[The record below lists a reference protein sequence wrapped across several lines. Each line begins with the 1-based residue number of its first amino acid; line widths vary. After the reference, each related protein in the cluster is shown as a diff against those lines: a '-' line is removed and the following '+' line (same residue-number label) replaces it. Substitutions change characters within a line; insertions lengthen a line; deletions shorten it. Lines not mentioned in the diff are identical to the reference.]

1 MLIAQV
7 TDSHVE
13 APGVIAHG
21 RYDARALLGRALKQ
35 IAAMTPKVDFIL
47 HTGDITHH
55 GDVAVNRDVRA
66 MLEATGLPYAVM
78 QGNHDETEPLR
89 QAYADTPWMPKS
101 GFLHFVIDDFPARII
116 CLDTK
121 IPNEVP
127 GTLCEE
133 RLGWL
138 EQQLGAGGTRPTMLA
153 MHHPAFRIGR
163 PFSDK
168 RPFRNADK
176 FAALLARYPNVSLVV
191 AGHVHCTLQAR
202 IGNAVAI
209 AAPSTAYQFYMDRR
223 EDASISLV
231 DEPPGFYVHDWSE
244 AHGFTSQYAPVGDYT
259 VTKPTYA
266 VPAKS
271 E

>member
-21 RYDARALLGRALKQ
+21 RYDARALLERTLKQ

-66 MLEATGLPYAVM
+66 LLEATGLPYAVM

-101 GFLHFVIDDFPARII
+101 GFLHFVIDDYPARII

-121 IPNEVP
+121 IPGEVP

-138 EQQLGAGGTRPTMLA
+138 GAQLEAGGTRPTMIA

-163 PFSDK
+163 PFSDA

-176 FAALLARYPNVSLVV
+176 FAGLLARHPNVSLVV

-209 AAPSTAYQFYMDRR
+209 AAPSTAYQFLMDRR
-223 EDASISLV
+223 EDASISLI

-244 AHGFTSQYAPVGDYT
+244 AHGFTSQCALVGDYT

-266 VPAKS
+266 APAKS
-271 E
+271 A

>member
-1 MLIAQV
+1 MLIAQI

-21 RYDARALLGRALKQ
+21 RYDARALLKRALEQ
-35 IAAMTPKVDFIL
+35 IATMVPRPDFIL

-55 GDVAVNRDVRA
+55 GDVGINRDVRA
-66 MLEATGLPYAVM
+66 MLEATGLPYGVIP
-78 QGNHDETEPLR
+78 GNHDETEPLR
-89 QAYADTPWMPKS
+89 EAYADTAWMPRS
-101 GFLHFVIDDFPARII
+101 GFLHFVVDDFPARII

-127 GTLCEE
+127 GTLCAE
-133 RLGWL
+133 RLAWL
-138 EQQLGAGGTRPTMLA
+138 AKQLAAGGTRPTMIA

-163 PFSDK
+163 PFSDA
-168 RPFRNADK
+168 RPFRNADQ
-176 FAALLARYPNVSLVV
+176 FAALVARYPNVSLIV

-209 AAPSTAYQFYMDRR
+209 AAPSTAYQFLMDRR

-231 DEPPGFYVHDWSE
+231 DEPPGFYVHDWNE
-244 AHGFTSQYAPVGDYT
+244 AHGFTSQCALVGDFG
-259 VTKPTYA
+259 VAKPAYA
-266 VPAKS
+266 APRA
-271 E
+271 

>member
-1 MLIAQV
+1 MLIAQI

-21 RYDARALLGRALKQ
+21 RYDARALLKRALEQ
-35 IAAMTPKVDFIL
+35 IAAMVPRPDFIL
-47 HTGDITHH
+47 HTGDVTHH
-55 GDVAVNRDVRA
+55 GDVGVNRDVRA
-66 MLEATGLPYAVM
+66 MLEATGLPYGVIP
-78 QGNHDETEPLR
+78 GNHDEIEPLR
-89 QAYADTPWMPKS
+89 EAYADTPWMPKS
-101 GFLHFVIDDFPARII
+101 GYLHFVIDDFPARII

-127 GTLCEE
+127 GELCEE
-133 RLGWL
+133 RLAWL
-138 EQQLGAGGTRPTMLA
+138 DAQLAAGGSRPTMIA

-163 PFSDK
+163 PFSDA
-168 RPFRNADK
+168 RPFRNADR
-176 FAALLARYPNVSLVV
+176 FASLVARYPNVSLIV

-209 AAPSTAYQFYMDRR
+209 AAPSTAYQFLMDRR

-244 AHGFTSQYAPVGDYT
+244 AHGFTSQCALIGDFSVAKPVH
-259 VTKPTYA
+259 VTKTA
-266 VPAKS
+266 
-271 E
+271 

>member
-1 MLIAQV
+1 MLIAQI

-21 RYDARALLGRALKQ
+21 RYDARALLERALKQ
-35 IAAMTPKVDFIL
+35 IATMVPKVDFIL

-55 GDVAVNRDVRA
+55 GDVSVNRDVRA
-66 MLEATGLPYAVM
+66 MLEATGLPYAVI

-89 QAYADTPWMPKS
+89 EAYADKPWMPKS
-101 GFLHFVIDDFPARII
+101 GFLHFVIDNLPARII

-121 IPNEVP
+121 IPNEIA
-127 GTLCEE
+127 GTLCDE
-133 RLGWL
+133 RLAWL
-138 EQQLGAGGTRPTMLA
+138 ETQLKAGGARPTMIA

-163 PFSDK
+163 PLSDS
-168 RPFRNADK
+168 RPFVNADK
-176 FAALLARYPNVSLVV
+176 FAGLMARHPNVSLIV

-209 AAPSTAYQFYMDRR
+209 AAPSTAYQFLMDRR

-231 DEPPGFYVHDWSE
+231 DEPPGFYVHDFDE
-244 AHGFTSQYAPVGDYT
+244 KRGFTSHCALVGEFT
-259 VTKPTYA
+259 VAKPTYS
-266 VPAKS
+266 AKPS
-271 E
+271 